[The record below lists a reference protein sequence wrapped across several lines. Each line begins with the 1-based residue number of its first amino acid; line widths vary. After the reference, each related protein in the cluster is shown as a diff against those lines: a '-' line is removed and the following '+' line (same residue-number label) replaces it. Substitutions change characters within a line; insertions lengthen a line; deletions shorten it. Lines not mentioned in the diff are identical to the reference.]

1 VLKDWS
7 NVAGL
12 DGAPVNPATRTR
24 EWQPGEVFEEERRVS
39 LPSDIPPG
47 LYELELGWFSAETGD
62 RLNVIGEDGQIVDNR
77 LVLSTVR
84 ILPREDN
91 PDD

>member
-1 VLKDWS
+1 M
-7 NVAGL
+7 
-12 DGAPVNPATRTR
+12 
-24 EWQPGEVFEEERRVS
+24 FEEERRIG

-47 LYELELGWFSAETGD
+47 LYELELGWFSDETGD

-84 ILPREDN
+84 ILPREEN
-91 PDD
+91 PDG